1 MPPSQADGDG
11 SEGGGGGTGVGGH
24 AEDGAD
30 GRVNNSPRQPH
41 PQPRRHS
48 HHRSHHHHSP
58 RLGGDTGDGGGGH
71 PSSSTPPQPPP
82 PPPRPS
88 ALVVVAG
95 PPTPPPPAPPPPL
108 RYTRLSQFTHRVE
121 IYRGAVSAVHRAACA
136 RTGARVVLKC
146 YHRAAMTE
154 RHRHKL
160 GREVAAMRA
169 LRGPHVASL
178 LARFDD
184 AEAGESVLVL
194 EHCEGGDLFKAMLKA
209 GGSLPEQ
216 WVAVEAVAPLLRLL
230 EKAAALGFLHRDIK
244 PENLFLTA
252 SGRLRVGDFG
262 LAIQAREELPFSRS
276 GTLDY
281 MAPEVLLNPPL
292 PSLREGEA
300 GADAAALRA
309 HGVVPYGP
317 GVDVWAAG
325 ILAYELVLGRAPYEV
340 PDDEAATAALIAR
353 GDAAPRFPGEPLYC
367 SADASAPAGSLG
379 APAPSPRALLVP
391 GPATGGPLPSA
402 QWRAFVR
409 AALTKDP
416 AQRPT
421 AAQLLRHP
429 WLEGHLRRA
438 AAADGRRRA
447 SLEALLLEPLALGPG
462 AAGGGGSAAG
472 AGGGAAS
479 GGVGGGGGGSG
490 GGWEGEASAAAAA
503 AQQQLQ
509 HTQQQQQQLAHHFTS
524 DGGGA
529 TLPPSAQRL
538 QAHPPLPMLNDPAP
552 LSPSPSLSPRVAAG
566 GGGGGWRPAAVSLP
580 GALVGSRS
588 MGGGLGFGG
597 GGGGRL
603 RAAAA
608 AVLAKGGGGKQHQ
621 QQQPQQPAAA
631 SPRASGVGGSGSAS
645 ALSPL
650 SPASPR
656 QQLQQHQRC
665 ASMVRFAAGN
675 LSVSL
680 PPSPHGRDRAAAA
693 AASDAAAASSSA
705 ASAASGA
712 ATPAFAGPGSARSAP
727 GPPPTSPSS
736 SGGGGGA
743 PKSGIRE
750 RVKSYFRGQQ
760 QSTALGSPR
769 AGGGVGSGLGG
780 DAGAAPDSGERG
792 W

>member
-71 PSSSTPPQPPP
+71 TSSSTPPQPPP

-479 GGVGGGGGGSG
+479 GGVGGGGGSTAAAAAYAAAAAAVGPSLHQRRWRRHAPAVGAASAGPPAFAHAQRSG
-490 GGWEGEASAAAAA
+490 AALALAVALPAGCGGRWRRRLAPGRRLPARGPCRQPQHGRRPGLWRRRRRPPARGGRGGARKGRRRQAASAAAAA
-503 AQQQLQ
+503 TARGR
-509 HTQQQQQQLAHHFTS
+509 LAPCFRRRRE
-524 DGGGA
+524 
-529 TLPPSAQRL
+529 RL
-538 QAHPPLPMLNDPAP
+538 CVRPFAP
-552 LSPSPSLSPRVAAG
+552 LSRLAA
-566 GGGGGWRPAAVSLP
+566 P
-580 GALVGSRS
+580 
-588 MGGGLGFGG
+588 
-597 GGGGRL
+597 
-603 RAAAA
+603 AAAA
-608 AVLAKGGGGKQHQ
+608 APAVREHGPLCGGQPVGVVAPLAARPRPRRRRRRQRRRRRILVGRLCRERRRHPRVCGPGQRAQRAG
-621 QQQPQQPAAA
+621 AAA
-631 SPRASGVGGSGSAS
+631 HVAVVVGRRGRRAQVGHPRARQIV
-645 ALSPL
+645 LS
-650 SPASPR
+650 
-656 QQLQQHQRC
+656 
-665 ASMVRFAAGN
+665 
-675 LSVSL
+675 
-680 PPSPHGRDRAAAA
+680 RAAAVDGARLA
-693 AASDAAAASSSA
+693 AR
-705 ASAASGA
+705 GRRRRQR
-712 ATPAFAGPGSARSAP
+712 PWRRCGGSA
-727 GPPPTSPSS
+727 
-736 SGGGGGA
+736 
-743 PKSGIRE
+743 
-750 RVKSYFRGQQ
+750 GQ
-760 QSTALGSPR
+760 R
-769 AGGGVGSGLGG
+769 
-780 DAGAAPDSGERG
+780 
-792 W
+792 